1 MKTIIVYYSLEGNT
15 DYAAKELA
23 NLIVADLLRLH
34 PKKAYPDSG
43 FKKFFWG
50 GKSAVM
56 AQTPKLEPYEYNSE
70 DYDRVIFG
78 FPVWASNIAPPI
90 RTFIKENDPQGKRIA
105 AFACQ
110 SGSGA
115 EKAFGKL
122 RTCLGI
128 EKLEAELILIDPKT
142 RVKADNDNKIDSFCQ
157 KVLMTPAS

>member
-23 NLIVADLLRLH
+23 NLIAADLLRLH

-70 DYDRVIFG
+70 DYDQVIFG

-90 RTFIKENDPQGKRIA
+90 RTSSKRVWESRNSRRSL
-105 AFACQ
+105 F
-110 SGSGA
+110 
-115 EKAFGKL
+115 L
-122 RTCLGI
+122 
-128 EKLEAELILIDPKT
+128 
-142 RVKADNDNKIDSFCQ
+142 
-157 KVLMTPAS
+157 

>member
-15 DYAAKELA
+15 EYAAKELA
-23 NLIVADLLRLH
+23 NLLGADLLRLH

-56 AQTPKLEPYEYNSE
+56 AQTPELEPYDYNSE

-90 RTFIKENDPQGKRIA
+90 RTFIKENNPQGKRIA
-105 AFACQ
+105 AFVCQ

-128 EKLEAELILIDPKT
+128 DKLEAELILIDPKAKPD
-142 RVKADNDNKIDSFCQ
+142 KANEQKIKEFCETLNRNKS
-157 KVLMTPAS
+157 